1 MKDILP
7 EIAELLCNTAPVE
20 LGWPDRERI
29 FPCIILSEI
38 GNEASVILSGAD
50 RYSIITLQT
59 DIYADDEREART
71 LAVRVND
78 ILAGKGMKRSFSEF
92 ITDEDKPR
100 MCMRYRFGIDEVTG
114 RTVAM

>member
-1 MKDILP
+1 MTDILP
-7 EIAELLCNTAPVE
+7 DIAELLGNTAPVE

-50 RYSIITLQT
+50 RYSVITLQT
-59 DIYADDEREART
+59 DIYAEDERETRA
-71 LAVRVND
+71 LAISVND
-78 ILAGKGMKRSFSEF
+78 ILTGKGIKRSFSEF

-114 RTVAM
+114 RIVAL